1 VALPWHV
8 SSAGLSPA
16 RSWPSCCLG
25 VKWLLCASDGAA
37 APDGEHGGGPLMAVA
52 WII

>member
-1 VALPWHV
+1 MACELCRSV
-8 SSAGLSPA
+8 SGPVMAVF
-16 RSWPSCCLG
+16 CCLG